1 MKRITYQLAVPVVLL
16 GLSVILIW
24 QWAGLASYMSKEKE
38 LHALLT
44 ILPALPYLLFA
55 VLVVMGWRYNN
66 AGLIFSSLALGCCYF
81 AFSLQPAALRDSPL
95 LLAAS
100 FLLPLNLLF
109 SSYHAKRRIFT
120 PFGAI
125 WAGLVLLQIG
135 IVLLVSAPL
144 QYQGAPAWLWL
155 SDSMPGFAA
164 RHNAVAQNI
173 LAFLSSR
180 AVFNLQV
187 ISTPVLL
194 AYLLPFILLGYRFS
208 RHLDISLTGYM
219 GGLAAVLLGLL
230 IDNGLSGLMICFST
244 AGIIMLIT
252 TIEVSFSMAYLDEL
266 TGLPGRRSLNELMLN
281 LGKTYAIA
289 MLDIDHF
296 KKFNDTYGHKTGD
309 DVLKMVATV
318 FSKIRGNAKT
328 FRYGGEEFTAVFP
341 GKTAEEA
348 QPYLEKIRRDIEAS
362 GFVVRSKTRKKK
374 SAENRGKDEEDKKTV
389 NVTISIGVATSSKE
403 LDSPEKVIKAAD
415 AILYKAKKA
424 GRNRVKVG

>member
-16 GLSVILIW
+16 LVSVILIW
-24 QWAGLASYMSKEKE
+24 QWAALAQYMRKGKE

-44 ILPALPYLLFA
+44 ILPALPYLLFS

-66 AGLIFSSLALGCCYF
+66 AGLIFSCLVLAGCYF
-81 AFSLQPAALRDSPL
+81 VFALKPTALQDTPL
-95 LLAAS
+95 ALLAA

-109 SSYHAKRRIFT
+109 SSFYAKKRIFT
-120 PFGAI
+120 PFGALWGGFI
-125 WAGLVLLQIG
+125 LLQLG
-135 IVLLVSAPL
+135 AALLICAPL
-144 QYQGAPAWLWL
+144 QFELSAPWLWL
-155 SDSMPGFAA
+155 SRHMPGFAA
-164 RHNAVAQNI
+164 SHGAASRDIWV
-173 LAFLSSR
+173 LLTSR
-180 AVFNLQV
+180 AVFNLQA
-187 ISTPVLL
+187 IPTPIFL

-208 RHLDISLTGYM
+208 RNLDIALTGYM
-219 GGLAAVLLGLL
+219 GALVAVLLGLVA
-230 IDNGLSGLMICFST
+230 DNSVSGLMICFST

-252 TIEVSFSMAYLDEL
+252 TIEASFSMAYLDEL
-266 TGLPGRRSLNELMLN
+266 TGLPGRRSLNELMVN

-309 DVLKMVATV
+309 DVLKMVASV

-348 QPYLEKIRRDIEAS
+348 QPYLEKIRRDIEES

-374 SAENRGKDEEDKKTV
+374 SAENRGRDAETKKTV
-389 NVTISIGVATSSKE
+389 SVTISIGVATSSKE
-403 LDSPEKVIKAAD
+403 HDTPEKVIKAAD